1 MRYCASEKFEI
12 IRLVEQSN
20 LSVRQT
26 LLRLGICR
34 STFYNWLKRYQ
45 LNGIDGLDD
54 RKPCPGSVWNKL
66 PAQDQAAIIKLALEK
81 PELSPR
87 ELAVT
92 YIDEQSSFVS
102 ESSVYR
108 LLKAHDLITSPAYI
122 LMQARNKFQHPTTRA
137 NEMWQ
142 TDFTY
147 FKITGWGWYYL
158 STVLDDFSRF
168 IIAWRLC
175 TTMSTHDVADT

>member
-1 MRYCASEKFEI
+1 M
-12 IRLVEQSN
+12 VEQSN

-26 LLRLGICR
+26 LLWLGIHK
-34 STFYNWLKRYQ
+34 STFYNWLQRYQ
-45 LNGIDGLDD
+45 LGGLDGLDD
-54 RKPCPGSVWNKL
+54 RKPCPGLVWNKL
-66 PAQDQAAIIKLALEK
+66 PAQEQAAIIKLALEK

-122 LMQARNKFQHPTTRA
+122 LMQVRDKFQHPT
-137 NEMWQ
+137 
-142 TDFTY
+142 
-147 FKITGWGWYYL
+147 
-158 STVLDDFSRF
+158 
-168 IIAWRLC
+168 
-175 TTMSTHDVADT
+175 